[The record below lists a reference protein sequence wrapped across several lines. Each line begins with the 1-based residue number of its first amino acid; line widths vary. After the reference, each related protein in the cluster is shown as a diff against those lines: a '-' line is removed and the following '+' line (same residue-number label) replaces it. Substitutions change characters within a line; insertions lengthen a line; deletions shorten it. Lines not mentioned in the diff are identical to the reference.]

1 MQGLRQSSSSLPP
14 LLPAADRLLF
24 VVAVILSI
32 SSMPGGLGSGVKEGT
47 VRGPYK
53 KTAGKR
59 KAKVV
64 RETAKAADEADKRQ
78 RMEAAEQKKAA
89 AKERRQQ
96 QGCARVADSLRGR
109 GPVAAS
115 SSAVAAAA
123 APAAAAEPKGSI
135 AAFFMPQSVQ
145 P

>member
-1 MQGLRQSSSSLPP
+1 M
-14 LLPAADRLLF
+14 
-24 VVAVILSI
+24 
-32 SSMPGGLGSGVKEGT
+32 GGLGSGVKQGT
-47 VRGPYK
+47 KRGSYT

-59 KAKVV
+59 KVKEEREAAK
-64 RETAKAADEADKRQ
+64 TADEAEKRQ
-78 RMEAAEQKKAA
+78 RMEAAEQRKAA
-89 AKERRQQ
+89 AKQRRQQ

-109 GPVAAS
+109 GCVTAS

-135 AAFFMPQSVQ
+135 AAFFKPQAVQ